1 MEPPMTLTSGGS
13 TTGPRTQM
21 GRIVASSFTGSLIE
35 YYDFLLYSTAS
46 AVVFNQVFFSN
57 LDPVTGTIASFGTFA
72 AGYLARPL
80 GGVIFGHFGD
90 RLGRKKMLVLTM
102 LIMGVVSFLI
112 GCLPT
117 YGQIGAAAPVL
128 LVLLR
133 VIQGVAIGGE
143 WGGAVLITAE
153 HATSR
158 RGLWASFTNAG
169 APAGMVL
176 STAVMAVMA
185 SVTTPEQFTAWGWR
199 VPFLLSIV
207 LLAVG
212 LWIRLSVTE
221 SPAFEAMKEKKAE
234 ARTPL
239 LDVLRN
245 HPRTLLL
252 AVGVGL
258 GAFVVQGTL
267 TTFLI
272 SYALGAGFERPT
284 VLNALTVSSAGAVIG
299 IIGWSALTDRVGRR
313 PVVLTAAVAT
323 AVFAY
328 LLFPMLDSGSV
339 ALLVLAVVLGQ
350 SVIHAAFYGPLA
362 ALMSEVFKTSS
373 RYTGASLGYQ
383 LAGMGAGLSP
393 LLFASL
399 QKAGA
404 STVMLS
410 TVIAA
415 FCLLSVFSLVRL
427 GETSDRELVDA

>member
-1 MEPPMTLTSGGS
+1 MTLTSGGN
-13 TTGPRTQM
+13 TTGPRTKM
-21 GRIVASSFTGSLIE
+21 GKIVASSFTGSLIE

-46 AVVFNQVFFSN
+46 AVVFNEVFFSN

-80 GGVIFGHFGD
+80 GGVVFGHFGD
-90 RLGRKKMLVLTM
+90 RLGRKKMLVMTM

-133 VIQGVAIGGE
+133 VIQGVAVGGE

-185 SVTTPEQFTAWGWR
+185 SVTTPEQFLAWGWR

-221 SPAFEAMKEKKAE
+221 SPAFEKMKDSKAE
-234 ARTPL
+234 SRTPL
-239 LDVLRN
+239 LEVLRN

-299 IIGWSALTDRVGRR
+299 ILGWSALTDRVGRR
-313 PVVLTAAVAT
+313 PVVLSAAIAT

-339 ALLVLAVVLGQ
+339 ALLFLAVILGQ

-383 LAGMGAGLSP
+383 LAGMGAGFSP

-404 STVMLS
+404 GTVMLS

-415 FCLLSVFSLVRL
+415 FCLLSVFSLLRL
-427 GETSDRELVDA
+427 GETSSRELVDAS